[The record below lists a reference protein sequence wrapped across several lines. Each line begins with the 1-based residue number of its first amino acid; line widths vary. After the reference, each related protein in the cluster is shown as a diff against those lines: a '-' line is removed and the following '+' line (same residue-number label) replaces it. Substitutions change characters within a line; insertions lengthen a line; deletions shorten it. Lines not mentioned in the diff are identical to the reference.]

1 MHRNAFRLTSLA
13 IGCAI
18 ASPAIAQDNA
28 LTSAVDAFGERAGI
42 EQSGLYT
49 ESQVRGFDLNDSGA
63 YRIDGAYFGRAA
75 AMDDTVLSS
84 VGVRVG
90 VNAARLDYPAPSGV
104 VNYRLREAGAK
115 NKLRLGLG
123 FRDFGTRVVQADG
136 SARAGRF
143 SFAGGVLW
151 RPLQVHYQGYRGS
164 GVNAGGVATWKLAGD
179 RRLRAFTSLY
189 RRHYDGDYAVTPSSA
204 AIPPPLR
211 TLHQYSP
218 SWAETVGLSTNT
230 GLLFDGRFGGFD
242 IDLSAFRSTFDID
255 KNDFTLISA
264 DAVGN
269 ATATTLRTPRR
280 EKHATSAEAR
290 IARSFAAGAFDHR
303 ASLSLRGARTRN
315 EFTSSQAIPL
325 GAFHLSGDPPEVA
338 EVPWSGRRGEDQT
351 EQLTASA
358 GYALSWSDRFQLR
371 LGLHRVRYDKAS
383 QALSD
388 NRTQRVSLSTHHNA
402 SAVFNLSDR
411 TALFGSWVTGLEESG
426 AAPGSATNRDEVLPP
441 GEAVQKELGV
451 RHALT
456 PRLNFIG
463 AVFDVSKPS
472 QGLRQDGS
480 FGLIG
485 EVRHRGIEASVA
497 GKLNDRTNL
506 VAGVVRFDSEVSGPL
521 VDAGLV
527 GSHGVGVAQFVAA
540 ASVEY
545 RLRDHWS
552 FDASLSHT
560 GERWANTANT
570 IQAPAITTLN
580 LGTRQRFTLADHPA
594 ELRIVASNL
603 TGEEG
608 YTVARSGLLSPVSP
622 RTIRAVLTV
631 SFGAGH

>member
-1 MHRNAFRLTSLA
+1 MSRNAPRLASLA
-13 IGCAI
+13 ISCAV
-18 ASPAIAQDNA
+18 ATPAIAQDNA

-104 VNYRLREAGAK
+104 VNYRLREAGPR
-115 NKLRLGLG
+115 NELRLGLG

-136 SARAGRF
+136 SAQAGAF
-143 SFAGGVLW
+143 SFAGGLLW
-151 RPLQVHYQGYRGS
+151 RPLQVHPQGYRGS
-164 GVNAGGVATWKLAGD
+164 GVNAGGVATWKLASG
-179 RRLRAFTSLY
+179 RRLRAFTSIY
-189 RRHYDGDYAVTPSSA
+189 RRHYDGDYAVTSSGTA
-204 AIPPPLR
+204 LPPALR
-211 TLHQYSP
+211 PLHQYSP

-242 IDLSAFRSTFDID
+242 VDLSAFRSVFDID

-264 DAVGN
+264 DAAGN

-303 ASLSLRGARTRN
+303 TTLSLRGARSRN
-315 EFTSSQAIPL
+315 EFTSSQAIAL
-325 GAFHLSGDPPEVA
+325 GAFHLSGDPPDVA
-338 EVPWSGRRGEDQT
+338 ELPWSGRRGEDRT

-358 GYALSWSDRFQLR
+358 GYALTWNDRLQLR
-371 LGLHRVRYDKAS
+371 FGLHRVRYDKAS
-383 QALSD
+383 QALSG

-402 SAVFNLSDR
+402 SAVFNLTDR

-441 GEAVQKELGV
+441 GETEQKELGL

-456 PRLNFIG
+456 PRLTFIG
-463 AVFDVSKPS
+463 ALFDVSKPS
-472 QGLRQDGS
+472 QGLRRDGS

-485 EVRHRGIEASVA
+485 EVRHRGIEASIT

-506 VAGVVRFDSEVSGPL
+506 VAGLVRFDSEVSGPL

-527 GSHGVGVAQFVAA
+527 GSHGVGVAQTVAA
-540 ASVEY
+540 ASMEY
-545 RLRDHWS
+545 RLRDNWS
-552 FDASLSHT
+552 LDASLSHS

-570 IQAPAITTLN
+570 LKAPALTTLS
-580 LGTRQRFTLADHPA
+580 LGTRRRFVLGRHPA
-594 ELRIVASNL
+594 ELRVVASNL

-608 YTVARSGLLSPVSP
+608 YTVARSGLLTPVPP

-631 SFGAGH
+631 SFGAKE